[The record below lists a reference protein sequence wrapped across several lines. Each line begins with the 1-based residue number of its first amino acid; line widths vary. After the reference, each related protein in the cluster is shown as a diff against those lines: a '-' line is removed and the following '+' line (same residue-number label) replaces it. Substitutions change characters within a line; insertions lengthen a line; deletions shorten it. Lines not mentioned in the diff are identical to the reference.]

1 MTNPVTP
8 NIGLNKIDRTS
19 PSTTYFDLE
28 KYIDQNADAVD
39 RFAGE
44 TNESINALGKRLDT
58 EERRE
63 VVLQPGLQIVNAERS
78 APFKLSGIKGRT
90 LVNLAGRKSYVS
102 NNDPSI
108 VTLNVA
114 VNSIYNN
121 TDTINVDIKNTNE
134 GYIVYKQVSNSHYSI
149 DTGKYYM
156 ISADVKINSIS
167 GAGQIKVGG
176 TVEGATDA
184 DITNIGVWQ

>member
-39 RFAGE
+39 QFAGE
-44 TNESINALGKRLDT
+44 TNESINALEKRLDT

-90 LVNLAGRKSYVS
+90 LVNLLGRDGDCEGAALTSYKAS
-102 NNDPSI
+102 ATLDTSSFTRGSKGLK
-108 VTLNVA
+108 VT
-114 VNSIYNN
+114 
-121 TDTINVDIKNTNE
+121 
-134 GYIVYKQVSNSHYSI
+134 
-149 DTGKYYM
+149 
-156 ISADVKINSIS
+156 ISSGQTSGS
-167 GAGQIKVGG
+167 GALLS
-176 TVEGATDA
+176 
-184 DITNIGVWQ
+184 

>member
-44 TNESINALGKRLDT
+44 TSEAIGALEKRLDT

-78 APFKLSGIKGRT
+78 APLS
-90 LVNLAGRKSYVS
+90 
-102 NNDPSI
+102 
-108 VTLNVA
+108 
-114 VNSIYNN
+114 
-121 TDTINVDIKNTNE
+121 
-134 GYIVYKQVSNSHYSI
+134 
-149 DTGKYYM
+149 
-156 ISADVKINSIS
+156 
-167 GAGQIKVGG
+167 
-176 TVEGATDA
+176 
-184 DITNIGVWQ
+184 

>member
-90 LVNLAGRKSYVS
+90 LVNLAGRRTNRSVS
-102 NNDPSI
+102 NPATT
-108 VTLNVA
+108 TLSVGSGTTGNNTEAINVA
-114 VNSIYNN
+114 V
-121 TDTINVDIKNTNE
+121 TNKDE
-134 GYIVYKQVSNSHYSI
+134 GYIIYRQ
-149 DTGKYYM
+149 
-156 ISADVKINSIS
+156 
-167 GAGQIKVGG
+167 
-176 TVEGATDA
+176 
-184 DITNIGVWQ
+184 